1 MRGSPD
7 VVLFTEVCSSGFGR
21 YAGTYRIASELRDN
35 GYIVQVVEYFTKW
48 STYELMSIIRKFVTK
63 DCLWVGVSTTFLSPD
78 THRKRKDVLEAPT
91 SVTGRDDWEE
101 ISRYIKH
108 CNPNCVIA
116 AGGAKANM
124 IPQSNKTFDVLM
136 VGQGENSAIT
146 LSNALFE
153 KKSVPR
159 VLDLPY
165 SDYPN

>member
-1 MRGSPD
+1 MWADISNRYESDTRRALYQGDELSIFSSGITKGIPPFNKPSVTLRGSPD

-91 SVTGRDDWEE
+91 SVTGRDD
-101 ISRYIKH
+101 
-108 CNPNCVIA
+108 
-116 AGGAKANM
+116 
-124 IPQSNKTFDVLM
+124 
-136 VGQGENSAIT
+136 
-146 LSNALFE
+146 LSLIHI
-153 KKSVPR
+153 
-159 VLDLPY
+159 
-165 SDYPN
+165 